1 MRVFR
6 MTLYCA
12 PGATA
17 LGALLMCAVT
27 VGPGDGGSAAKSGRA
42 AGLTPADR
50 AAPALPPA
58 AAPTRRP
65 PVLSLAA
72 LAERRPD
79 GRPHTAAP
87 PRIVPRA
94 KWLAKGA
101 YRRPPARYADRVTAV
116 FIHHTD
122 SPNGYDCAD
131 TPRII
136 HDLYVGQAGGR
147 NWDDIG
153 YNFLV
158 DKCGTIY
165 EGRAGG
171 VDKAVVGAHA
181 QGFNQGTTGI
191 AAIGTFIAGTP
202 VPPSMAKSIAAL
214 SAWKLGLANIDPR
227 SRVRLTS
234 TNSLSRFP
242 KGRTAEFNAIAA
254 HRDEYETYCPGQALM
269 AALPEIRQRAAA
281 LQGR

>member
-6 MTLYCA
+6 MTLCCA
-12 PGATA
+12 PAATA
-17 LGALLMCAVT
+17 LGLLLLCAVT
-27 VGPGDGGSAAKSGRA
+27 AGPGDGGSATRPARA
-42 AGLTPADR
+42 AGPASADR
-50 AAPALPPA
+50 AAPVLPPA
-58 AAPTRRP
+58 AVPVRRP
-65 PVLSLAA
+65 PILSPAA
-72 LAERRPD
+72 VPAN
-79 GRPHTAAP
+79 RPHTAAL

-94 KWLAKGA
+94 DWLAGAA

-122 SPNGYDCAD
+122 SPNNYDCAD

-136 HDLYVGQAGGR
+136 RFLYAGQAGGR

-158 DKCGTIY
+158 DRCGTIY

-171 VDKAVVGAHA
+171 VGKAVVGAHA
-181 QGFNQGTTGI
+181 QGFNEGTAGI
-191 AAIGTFIAGTP
+191 AAIGTFIADTP
-202 VPPSMAKSIAAL
+202 VPPSMTKSIAAL
-214 SAWKLGLANIDPR
+214 AAWKLGLANIDPR

-242 KGRTAEFNAIAA
+242 KGRTASFNAIAA

>member
-6 MTLYCA
+6 MALCSA
-12 PGATA
+12 PGAVA
-17 LGALLMCAVT
+17 FGLLLMCAAT
-27 VGPGDGGSAAKSGRA
+27 VGPGHGGSAARSGQA
-42 AGLTPADR
+42 AGLADR
-50 AAPALPPA
+50 AAPVLPPA
-58 AAPTRRP
+58 AVPARRP
-65 PVLSLAA
+65 V
-72 LAERRPD
+72 D
-79 GRPHTAAP
+79 GPHTAAL

-94 KWLAKGA
+94 KWLADAG
-101 YRRPPARYADRVTAV
+101 YRKPPARFADRVTAV

-131 TPRII
+131 TPGII
-136 HDLYVGQAGGR
+136 RYLYAGQAGDR

-181 QGFNQGTTGI
+181 QGFNRGTAGI
-191 AAIGTFIAGTP
+191 AAIGTFGADTP
-202 VPPSMAKSIAAL
+202 VPPAMAESIAAL
-214 SAWKLGLANIDPR
+214 AAWKLGLANVDPR

>member
-6 MTLYCA
+6 MTLCCA
-12 PGATA
+12 PAATVFG
-17 LGALLMCAVT
+17 LLLMCAVT
-27 VGPGDGGSAAKSGRA
+27 VGPGDGGSAAKPGGA

-58 AAPTRRP
+58 AVPVRRP

-72 LAERRPD
+72 VPAN
-79 GRPHTAAP
+79 RPHTAAL

-94 KWLAKGA
+94 DWLADA
-101 YRRPPARYADRVTAV
+101 AFRRPPARYADRVTAI

-122 SPNGYDCAD
+122 SPNDYDCAD

-136 HDLYVGQAGGR
+136 RSLYMGQAGSR

-158 DKCGTIY
+158 DRCGTIY

-181 QGFNQGTTGI
+181 QGFNKGTAGI

-214 SAWKLGLANIDPR
+214 SAWKLGLANVDPR

>member
-12 PGATA
+12 PVATVCG
-17 LGALLMCAVT
+17 LLLMCAVT

-42 AGLTPADR
+42 PGLTPADR

-58 AAPTRRP
+58 AVPVRRP
-65 PVLSLAA
+65 PVLSPA
-72 LAERRPD
+72 RRPVD
-79 GRPHTAAP
+79 RPHTAAL

-94 KWLAKGA
+94 KWLTDTD
-101 YRRPPARYADRVTAV
+101 RRPPARYAARVTAV
-116 FIHHTD
+116 FLHHTD

-136 HDLYVGQAGGR
+136 HYLYTGQAGGR

-158 DKCGTIY
+158 DRCGTIY

-181 QGFNQGTTGI
+181 QGFNKGTAGI
-191 AAIGTFIAGTP
+191 AAIGTFVAGTP
-202 VPPSMAKSIAAL
+202 VPRAMTKSIAAL
-214 SAWKLGLANIDPR
+214 AAWKLGLANVDPR

>member
-6 MTLYCA
+6 TTLCCA
-12 PGATA
+12 PAATA
-17 LGALLMCAVT
+17 FGLLLMCAVT
-27 VGPGDGGSAAKSGRA
+27 VGPGDGGSAAKSRRA
-42 AGLTPADR
+42 AGPTAADR
-50 AAPALPPA
+50 AAPVMPPA
-58 AAPTRRP
+58 AAPVRRP
-65 PVLSLAA
+65 PVLSPAA
-72 LAERRPD
+72 LRARRPAN
-79 GRPHTAAP
+79 RPHTAAL

-94 KWLAKGA
+94 DWLADAA

-122 SPNGYDCAD
+122 SPNVYDCAD

-136 HDLYVGQAGGR
+136 RFLYAGQAGGR

-158 DKCGTIY
+158 DRCGTIY

-181 QGFNQGTTGI
+181 QGFNRGTAGI
-191 AAIGTFIAGTP
+191 AAIGTFTAGTP
-202 VPPSMAKSIAAL
+202 VPPSMTKSIAAL

-234 TNSLSRFP
+234 TNSLSRFR

-269 AALPEIRQRAAA
+269 AELPEIRQRAAA

>member
-6 MTLYCA
+6 MTLCCA
-12 PGATA
+12 PAATA
-17 LGALLMCAVT
+17 LGLLLLCAVT

-42 AGLTPADR
+42 AGPTPADR
-50 AAPALPPA
+50 AAPVLPPA
-58 AAPTRRP
+58 AVPVSRP
-65 PVLSLAA
+65 PVLSVPV
-72 LAERRPD
+72 RRPVD
-79 GRPHTAAP
+79 RPHTAAL

-94 KWLAKGA
+94 AWLADAA

-136 HDLYVGQAGGR
+136 RFLYAGQAGGQ

-158 DKCGTIY
+158 DRCGTIY

-181 QGFNQGTTGI
+181 QGFNQGTAGI
-191 AAIGTFIAGTP
+191 AAIGTFTAGIP

-234 TNSLSRFP
+234 TNSRSRFP
-242 KGRTAEFNAIAA
+242 EGRTAEFNAIAA
-254 HRDEYETYCPGQALM
+254 HRDEFETYCPGQALM

>member
-6 MTLYCA
+6 MTLCCA
-12 PGATA
+12 PAATA
-17 LGALLMCAVT
+17 LGLLLLCAVT
-27 VGPGDGGSAAKSGRA
+27 VGPGAGGSAAKSGRA
-42 AGLTPADR
+42 AGPSPTDR

-58 AAPTRRP
+58 AVPVRRP

-72 LAERRPD
+72 VPL
-79 GRPHTAAP
+79 GPHAAAL

-94 KWLAKGA
+94 DWLADAA

-136 HDLYVGQAGGR
+136 RYLYAGQAGGR

-158 DKCGTIY
+158 DRCGTIF

-181 QGFNQGTTGI
+181 QGFNQGTAGI
-191 AAIGTFIAGTP
+191 AAIGTFTAGTP
-202 VPPSMAKSIAAL
+202 VPPSMTKSIAAL
-214 SAWKLGLANIDPR
+214 SAWKLGLADIDPR

-234 TNSLSRFP
+234 TNSLSRFH

-254 HRDEYETYCPGQALM
+254 HRDEFETYCPGQALM
-269 AALPEIRQRAAA
+269 ATLPEIRRRAAA

>member
-6 MTLYCA
+6 MPLCCV
-12 PGATA
+12 PGAMA
-17 LGALLMCAVT
+17 FGLLLMCAVT

-42 AGLTPADR
+42 AGLAPADR
-50 AAPALPPA
+50 AAPVLSAA
-58 AAPTRRP
+58 AAPVRRP

-72 LAERRPD
+72 APARR
-79 GRPHTAAP
+79 HTAAL

-94 KWLAKGA
+94 DWLADAA

-122 SPNGYDCAD
+122 SPNAYDCAD

-136 HDLYVGQAGGR
+136 RYLYAGQAGGR

-171 VDKAVVGAHA
+171 VGKAVVGAHA
-181 QGFNQGTTGI
+181 QGFNQGTAGI
-191 AAIGTFIAGTP
+191 AAIGTFTAGTP
-202 VPPSMAKSIAAL
+202 VPPAMVKSIAVL
-214 SAWKLGLANIDPR
+214 SAWKLGLANVDPR

-242 KGRTAEFNAIAA
+242 KGRTTEFNAIAA

>member
-6 MTLYCA
+6 MTLCCA
-12 PGATA
+12 PVATVFG
-17 LGALLMCAVT
+17 LLLMCAVT
-27 VGPGDGGSAAKSGRA
+27 VGPGDGGSAEKSGRA

-50 AAPALPPA
+50 AAPVLPPA
-58 AAPTRRP
+58 AAPVRRP
-65 PVLSLAA
+65 PVLSPARRPVDRPHIAA
-72 LAERRPD
+72 L
-79 GRPHTAAP
+79 
-87 PRIVPRA
+87 PRIMPRA
-94 KWLAKGA
+94 KWLTDAG
-101 YRRPPARYADRVTAV
+101 RRPPPRYAARVTAV
-116 FIHHTD
+116 FLHHTD

-136 HDLYVGQAGGR
+136 RYLYTGQAGGR

-158 DKCGTIY
+158 DRCGTIY

-181 QGFNQGTTGI
+181 QGFNKGTAGI
-191 AAIGTFIAGTP
+191 AAIGTFVAGTP
-202 VPPSMAKSIAAL
+202 VPRAMTESIAAL
-214 SAWKLGLANIDPR
+214 AAWKLGLANVDPR

-269 AALPEIRQRAAA
+269 AALPGIRQRAAA

>member
-6 MTLYCA
+6 MTLCCA
-12 PGATA
+12 PAATA
-17 LGALLMCAVT
+17 FGLLLMCAVT

-42 AGLTPADR
+42 AGPAPADR
-50 AAPALPPA
+50 AAPVLPPA
-58 AAPTRRP
+58 AAPVSRP
-65 PVLSLAA
+65 PVLSVPV
-72 LAERRPD
+72 RRPA
-79 GRPHTAAP
+79 GRPHTAAL

-94 KWLAKGA
+94 AWLADAA
-101 YRRPPARYADRVTAV
+101 YHRPPARYADRVTAV

-136 HDLYVGQAGGR
+136 RFLYAGQAGGQ

-158 DKCGTIY
+158 DRCGTIY

-181 QGFNQGTTGI
+181 QGFNQGTAGI
-191 AAIGTFIAGTP
+191 AAIGTFTAGIP
-202 VPPSMAKSIAAL
+202 VPSSMVKSIAAL
-214 SAWKLGLANIDPR
+214 SAWKLGLADIDPR

-234 TNSLSRFP
+234 TNSRSRFP
-242 KGRTAEFNAIAA
+242 EGRTAEFNAIAA
-254 HRDEYETYCPGQALM
+254 HRDEFETYCPGQALM